1 MDNQSMVMACAINKN
16 ENDLQGTEFKEFE
29 VIVVYSGISKTL
41 IGTDFNNRFDE
52 SRIASWLSLE
62 LAGNSLPTLEDT
74 KLRDVP
80 GEIYNQY
87 KDQLHE
93 RFRKRAAHY
102 YTEQERVNKG
112 AEKQTNGSIE
122 GFGRLMYESAN
133 SSFYQ

>member
-62 LAGNSLPTLEDT
+62 LAGNSSPTLEDS

-112 AEKQTNGSIE
+112 AEKQTNGNIE